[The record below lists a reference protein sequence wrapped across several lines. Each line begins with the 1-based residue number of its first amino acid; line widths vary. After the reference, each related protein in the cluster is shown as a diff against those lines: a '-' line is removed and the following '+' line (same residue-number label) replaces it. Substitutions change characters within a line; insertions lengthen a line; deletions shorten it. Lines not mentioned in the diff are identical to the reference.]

1 MTAAHWIAAYL
12 AAVGS
17 PLAWVAIANLR
28 RTRGMADDQLFPELR
43 SANFDHFPNHSHARR
58 NRTGAE

>member
-12 AAVGS
+12 AAVNI
-17 PLAWVAIANLR
+17 PLAWVAIANFR

-43 SANFDHFPNHSHARR
+43 SADSNHFLSSSHGER
-58 NRTGAE
+58 N

>member
-17 PLAWVAIANLR
+17 PLAWVAIANFR

-43 SANFDHFPNHSHARR
+43 STDSNHFPNHSHVERF
-58 NRTGAE
+58 